1 MNRDMCIEKI
11 IEIFINN
18 VTCICFTGE
27 DINLSECVEDSI
39 TFMTI
44 LVDLEEAFQIEFPDE
59 ILQIDCFNSLYNLA
73 DIILNLMTKQS

>member
-11 IEIFINN
+11 IEVFANN
-18 VTCICFTGE
+18 GSSICFIGK

-44 LVDLEEAFQIEFPDE
+44 LVDLEEVFQIEFPDE

-73 DIILNLMTKQS
+73 EIILNLRAKQL

>member
-18 VTCICFTGE
+18 GTCICFTGE

-44 LVDLEEAFQIEFPDE
+44 LVDLEEAFQIEL
-59 ILQIDCFNSLYNLA
+59 LQIDCFNSLYNLA